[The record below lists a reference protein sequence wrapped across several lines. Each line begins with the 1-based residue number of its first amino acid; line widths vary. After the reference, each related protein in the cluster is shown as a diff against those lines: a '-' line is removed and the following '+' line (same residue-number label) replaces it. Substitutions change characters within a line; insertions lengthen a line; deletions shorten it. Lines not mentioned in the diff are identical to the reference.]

1 MKTMARWGW
10 ILAGVAHAIYVFSL
24 GSISSFRDPEL
35 ARIVCFHLP
44 CAWVT
49 GLLVFALAWHG
60 GRHLKNGDT
69 ASGDKVNAVL
79 DMAVLFGALTLL
91 TGIIFSKVQ
100 WGAYWQWDPR
110 QASFLLLWLI
120 LAAGLALRSAFT
132 DEARQMSVMSGYALA
147 IVIPAIFLMFVYPRL
162 PWVISFHPK
171 AASLG
176 WDYRAGVYGGVLVF
190 GAAAHLLATRRAQVA
205 ALIRHAQGD
214 SENHDDLD
222 RGHSDGDRVVR
233 PVALS
238 HHDGEK
244 PAGGL

>member
-1 MKTMARWGW
+1 
-10 ILAGVAHAIYVFSL
+10 
-24 GSISSFRDPEL
+24 
-35 ARIVCFHLP
+35 
-44 CAWVT
+44 VT

-60 GRHLKNGDT
+60 GRHLKNGDA

-176 WDYRAGVYGGVLVF
+176 WDYRAGVYGAVLVF

-205 ALIRHAQGD
+205 ALIRRSKEDTYDNRKTLMTTTLWIAAIPMAI
-214 SENHDDLD
+214 
-222 RGHSDGDRVVR
+222 VWC
-233 PVALS
+233 
-238 HHDGEK
+238 
-244 PAGGL
+244 GLWLYHITTERSLRAASKDESASR